1 MADMSQVNIKEMIK
15 EYDKEEAVRR
25 METIMMIL
33 KLQKQVLELQVTEK
47 KKKRRQE
54 DREQRRI
61 EYEERREEEE

>member
-1 MADMSQVNIKEMIK
+1 MADMSQVSIKEMIK
-15 EYDKEEAVRR
+15 EYDKEEGVRR
-25 METIMMIL
+25 METIMIIV

>member
-1 MADMSQVNIKEMIK
+1 MNIKEMIK

-47 KKKRRQE
+47 KKKRR
-54 DREQRRI
+54 
-61 EYEERREEEE
+61 

>member
-47 KKKRRQE
+47 KKKRR
-54 DREQRRI
+54 
-61 EYEERREEEE
+61 

>member
-1 MADMSQVNIKEMIK
+1 MADMSQMNIKEMIK

-47 KKKRRQE
+47 KRKKIGRLKGTKENRV
-54 DREQRRI
+54 
-61 EYEERREEEE
+61 